1 MRSSLQL
8 LLLFATLLAVAALV
22 GSFLTSL
29 GGGAP
34 GTAVDPA
41 AEPVRT
47 RVEVLN
53 GTTRAGLA
61 RSATERLRDAG
72 FDVVYFGNGPRTD
85 STLVLDRAGRPAAA
99 RAVAEA
105 LGIQRV
111 TSRPDPGLYLD
122 ATVILGADWPPRPD
136 TAGASRGWWA
146 RFRRWWRRE
155 RRRGRTG

>member
-1 MRSSLQL
+1 MRSSLRW
-8 LLLFATLLAVAALV
+8 LLLFATFAAVVALV
-22 GSFLTSL
+22 GSFFAGL

-34 GTAVDPA
+34 STAMDPPTR
-41 AEPVRT
+41 PVRM

-85 STLVLDRAGRPAAA
+85 STVVLDRVGRPEVA

-105 LGIQRV
+105 LGIRRV
-111 TSRPDPGLYLD
+111 RSEPAPGLYLD
-122 ATVILGADWPPRPD
+122 VTVMLGADWPPRPD
-136 TAGASRGWWA
+136 SVSLGAGWWT
-146 RFRRWWRRE
+146 RLKQWWQE
-155 RRRGRTG
+155 R